1 MLTPLSQARCWL
13 LCCPCSGLCVGSAP
27 PCWPARS
34 QHLDIYNLQYL
45 VSTISISR
53 SASPRACSPASAGSP
68 GPGPS
73 SWTGRWR
80 PTVARHMLC
89 AMLTAGRSGQAGDGS
104 EGVGPHRPLQ
114 RRRLRPRHEP
124 QPRYQH
130 PRAARR
136 RGLRLPGVALVLNRF
151 FSVAGLVFA
160 FSKSG

>member
-1 MLTPLSQARCWL
+1 MLTPVPGTL
-13 LCCPCSGLCVGSAP
+13 LAAVLPLLGPLCGECATLLAGQVTTPG
-27 PCWPARS
+27 
-34 QHLDIYNLQYL
+34 YLQYL
-45 VSTISISR
+45 VSMISISR

-68 GPGPS
+68 GLGPS

-89 AMLTAGRSGQAGDGS
+89 AVLTAGRSGEAGDGS

-124 QPRYQH
+124 QPRHQH

-136 RGLRLPGVALVLNRF
+136 RGLRVPGVALGLNRF